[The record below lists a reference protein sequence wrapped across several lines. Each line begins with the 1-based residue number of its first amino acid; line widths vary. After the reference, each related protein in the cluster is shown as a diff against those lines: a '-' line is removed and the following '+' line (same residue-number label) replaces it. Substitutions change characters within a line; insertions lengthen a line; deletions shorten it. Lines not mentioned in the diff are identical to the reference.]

1 MNDDSELV
9 EVAFKSRQMGYQA
22 GVEAERARCIA
33 IASRD
38 VEVVDQVSGTR
49 FMRKPDCTCA
59 KDIAGER

>member
-1 MNDDSELV
+1 MSSEDITNLEDAYKKGFV
-9 EVAFKSRQMGYQA
+9 D
-22 GVEAERARCIA
+22 GVEQERDRCIA